1 MMEYVKLKNMMKPT
15 TNQIS
20 TIKSCKKF
28 PKDNETPEK
37 DIYL

>member
-1 MMEYVKLKNMMKPT
+1 MMEYVKLKNMMKPI
-15 TNQIS
+15 TNQIP

-28 PKDNETPEK
+28 PKDNKTQEK